1 MFVFTMYV
9 MLLTL
14 DEFTPTI
21 QERLRTPGLMIRPT
35 GDQLELRFSPE
46 NPETWSHYVRSLDA
60 FLELRKVILLK
71 MLVFIGQVRNHPKR
85 SCQFNRTVLD
95 ECSGLHDPSYGYQ
108 SGQPCIFLKLN
119 RFVNVTVNQD
129 LAVECVVVSNTLT
142 PGGERDK
149 FAGRVSFKLRV
160 SD

>member
-1 MFVFTMYV
+1 MSAAVKVLCFSRNLLFAQGLVLSFYLVFYLFLAGMFVFTMYV

-60 FLELRKVILLK
+60 FLERLEEDQGDEGPQAQDEAIWRVPVPLL
-71 MLVFIGQVRNHPKR
+71 G
-85 SCQFNRTVLD
+85 
-95 ECSGLHDPSYGYQ
+95 
-108 SGQPCIFLKLN
+108 FLG
-119 RFVNVTVNQD
+119 NQ
-129 LAVECVVVSNTLT
+129 TQ
-142 PGGERDK
+142 G
-149 FAGRVSFKLRV
+149 
-160 SD
+160 